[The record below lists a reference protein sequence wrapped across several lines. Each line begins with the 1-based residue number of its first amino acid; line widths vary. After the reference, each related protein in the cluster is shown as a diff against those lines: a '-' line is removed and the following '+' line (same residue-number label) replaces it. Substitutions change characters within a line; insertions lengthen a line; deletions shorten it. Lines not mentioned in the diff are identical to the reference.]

1 MNVILSNRDHDVVVV
16 DIGKERLSRIEEQLD
31 VTTLVG
37 NGSHLDVL
45 RKADVEECDLL
56 VAVSN
61 DDNVN
66 LVACRLAKGMGA
78 RRAIA
83 RTSHLEAIVRQRGH
97 YRPLFDVDLL
107 LSTQVLTTSRILEVV
122 RRHHNLMIQEFLG
135 GEVQIRRVAVTRES
149 TAAGKIISD
158 LGLPYQALVVAL
170 FRDDTVN
177 VPRGD
182 TVIEAGDQLLVAA
195 SSDRMP
201 EVERRFSEAPEDLG
215 MVVIAGG
222 GEMAVAVSQAL
233 SKYPVQLKLIE
244 RDRSRC
250 EQLSQILP
258 QAVVLLGTA
267 TETDLLKEEHVDKAS
282 TFLALTGDD
291 ETNVVASLLARDLGV
306 KRVVTLVHRP
316 DMLALCKRIGLGR
329 TVSPRLIAAERIL
342 EYIDSEFAS
351 NIATV
356 AGGKAEVFEQVVREG
371 SAIAGKTLAEIE
383 LPEGTLVVAIQRE
396 DKTWVPHGNDIIE
409 AGDLV
414 VLFTAAEALEEM
426 VSVMVTVEPPPEES

>member
-1 MNVILSNRDHDVVVV
+1 M
-16 DIGKERLSRIEEQLD
+16 
-31 VTTLVG
+31 
-37 NGSHLDVL
+37 
-45 RKADVEECDLL
+45 
-56 VAVSN
+56 
-61 DDNVN
+61 
-66 LVACRLAKGMGA
+66 
-78 RRAIA
+78 
-83 RTSHLEAIVRQRGH
+83 
-97 YRPLFDVDLL
+97 
-107 LSTQVLTTSRILEVV
+107 
-122 RRHHNLMIQEFLG
+122 
-135 GEVQIRRVAVTRES
+135 
-149 TAAGKIISD
+149 
-158 LGLPYQALVVAL
+158 
-170 FRDDTVN
+170 
-177 VPRGD
+177 
-182 TVIEAGDQLLVAA
+182 
-195 SSDRMP
+195 
-201 EVERRFSEAPEDLG
+201 
-215 MVVIAGG
+215 
-222 GEMAVAVSQAL
+222 
-233 SKYPVQLKLIE
+233 
-244 RDRSRC
+244 
-250 EQLSQILP
+250 
-258 QAVVLLGTA
+258 
-267 TETDLLKEEHVDKAS
+267 DKAS